1 MSTVIDE
8 LVVELQLDGTFA
20 RNEAE
25 KIKRDT
31 EKAAKEAGEEFK
43 KTGDK
48 AKEAGDKAKEGAKE
62 AQSGWTNLA
71 ETLKSNMLSIA
82 SGAMALYGIG
92 QAFTTYLSE
101 ADSLLKFSRAIGQNV
116 EDIDAWG
123 QAVKRSGGSAE
134 GFQNSLKSLTVQL
147 SKMSTTGNSR
157 AGNILEGVGIDAG
170 EIGRQRNSF
179 EVLTDIADKMQEMSK
194 EEAFGFGASLG
205 LDSGTIMLLQQG
217 RDGVADLVA
226 KMKELGTI
234 TPDDTWVE
242 DFNDSIDDIKKS
254 FMSLAGI
261 VFRTVGPAFN
271 WLTQQIKQLNIW
283 LRKHEVAVKAF
294 FYMIAGLIT
303 ALLIPTILSLFAT
316 LLSNPITWVVV
327 GLVALAAVIEDLVVW
342 ANGGKSA
349 LSGLWE
355 AIFGSPEEAKKTFAD
370 IKQSFEDFVK
380 FMQTDGKEIAA
391 PFIELGKTIASLP
404 LDNLK
409 SLATLIKDIKN
420 GDYGDAFK
428 QVFLMAT
435 KPAQILASIVG
446 AFLEALANEA
456 VLALQYFM
464 DGVKQKVDDFIKWI
478 KETVSN
484 IFTADIDIEAPD
496 LGNLFDGIEAPDL
509 GNLFDG
515 IEAPDLDGFFAG
527 LDESFQKAMTD
538 IQAWGNANFTPDSL
552 GIDRFFAG
560 LDDEISD
567 AGKRLDNW
575 LVSLQDWGN
584 LNFESDFLGIDGFFA
599 GIDDKI
605 ADTGKRFDHLLISL
619 QDWGNQLP
627 EISLDIDTSALDGAK
642 KALADLI
649 PADVIKQS
657 ITGINKAFGTMVP
670 VEAVTSAVGAIKDFI
685 ITANADNEEN
695 TTSMIDTINGYC
707 GESGAVI
714 TRIFRGV
721 YDFLE
726 NGLSSLQST
735 ASSVTSAISGFF
747 ADLAFS
753 IRSAIGEA
761 IDWALGKLAS
771 LATAI
776 RNTPIVGGAV
786 GSAIDYFSGGSTNNS
801 NSSYSSSTSVGE
813 INVYT
818 QATDAD
824 GIADGIGGAVSNRF
838 NYGFANGGV
847 Y

>member
-62 AQSGWTNLA
+62 AQSSWTNLA

-217 RDGVADLVA
+217 RAGVADLVG

-294 FYMIAGLIT
+294 FYMVAGLIT

-342 ANGGKSA
+342 ANGGKSS
-349 LSGLWE
+349 LGGLWE
-355 AIFGSPEEAKKTFAD
+355 AIFGSPEEAKKTFAEV
-370 IKQSFEDFVK
+370 KQGFEEFIQ
-380 FMQTDGKEIAA
+380 FMTTDGKEIAE
-391 PFIELGKTIASLP
+391 PFIALGKSLATLP
-404 LDNLK
+404 LDGIK
-409 SLATLIKDIKN
+409 SLATLIKDLKN

-428 QVFLMAT
+428 QVFSFAT
-435 KPAQILASIVG
+435 KPAQILASIIG
-446 AFLEALANEA
+446 AFLQALANEA

-464 DGVKQKVDDFIKWI
+464 DGVKKNVDDLIEWI
-478 KETVSN
+478 KEAVSN
-484 IFTADIDIEAPD
+484 IFKADIDIQT
-496 LGNLFDGIEAPDL
+496 PDL

-515 IEAPDLDGFFAG
+515 IEAPDLDGFFGG

-538 IQAWGNANFTPDSL
+538 LQAWGNANFTPDSL

-560 LDDEISD
+560 LDDKISD

-685 ITANADNEEN
+685 FNANADNEEN

>member
-62 AQSGWTNLA
+62 AQSSWTSLA

-134 GFQNSLKSLTVQL
+134 GFQNSLRALTVQL

-217 RDGVADLVA
+217 RDGVADLVG

-294 FYMIAGLIT
+294 FYMVAGLIT

-327 GLVALAAVIEDLVVW
+327 GLVALAAAIEDLIVW
-342 ANGGKSA
+342 ADGGKSS
-349 LSGLWE
+349 LGGLWE
-355 AIFGSPEEAKKTFAD
+355 AIFGSPEEAKKTFAEV
-370 IKQSFEDFVK
+370 KQGFEEFIQ
-380 FMQTDGKEIAA
+380 FMTTDGKEIAE
-391 PFIELGKTIASLP
+391 PFIALGKSLATLP
-404 LDNLK
+404 LDGIK
-409 SLATLIKDIKN
+409 SLATLIKDLKN

-428 QVFLMAT
+428 QAFLFAT
-435 KPAQILASIVG
+435 KPAQILASIIG
-446 AFLEALANEA
+446 AFLQALANEA

-464 DGVKQKVDDFIKWI
+464 DGVKQNVDDFIRWI
-478 KETVSN
+478 KDAVSN
-484 IFTADIDIEAPD
+484 IFKADIDIQAPD
-496 LGNLFDGIEAPDL
+496 LGKLFGDIQ
-509 GNLFDG
+509 
-515 IEAPDLDGFFAG
+515 APDLDGFFGG

-538 IQAWGNANFTPDSL
+538 LQAWGNANFTSDFL
-552 GIDRFFAG
+552 GIDGFFAG

-575 LVSLQDWGN
+575 L
-584 LNFESDFLGIDGFFA
+584 
-599 GIDDKI
+599 
-605 ADTGKRFDHLLISL
+605 ISL

-627 EISLDIDTSALDGAK
+627 KISLDIDTSALDGVK

-685 ITANADNEEN
+685 FNANADNEEN
-695 TTSMIDTINGYC
+695 TTSMIDIINGYC

-714 TRIFRGV
+714 TRIFRDV

-747 ADLAFS
+747 ADLASS

-818 QATDAD
+818 QATDAS
-824 GIADGIGGAVSNRF
+824 GIAGDIGGAVSNRF